1 VTAAW
6 NPIQQTYLSNFMAQT
21 LSSTVEAIHEDL
33 ADELAL
39 LDNEN
44 TIFSSTVQSG
54 GRAENSVYQRVADRQ
69 HAGRLA
75 ARGESSA
82 TTRASVTNQFLN
94 RKKINGVVQQKRE
107 TWGISKRVE
116 KVENVAGVANVL
128 GEARYRGLERHKQGK
143 ELTYLS
149 QQVQADDSAV
159 HNDEGVVETGV
170 HTTQGAS
177 AWCESS
183 AQTNSEYAVHA
194 DYRPSSAQIIS
205 VATASAFTETN
216 LRTII
221 ENARLAKNKNI
232 KLTNF
237 CTIPFA
243 SHLATF
249 FDAGSTA
256 NSLAP
261 IRRFNQDASD
271 HSITSK
277 LTGYNTMFGSMM
289 VVPTDHLNGTRN
301 AATALG
307 TISGTST
314 TTITVTST
322 AGLQKYM
329 KVSGTNVPAG
339 AYIASITSATVFEIS
354 SATTGAIS
362 NATFLVG
369 DFDYALFLDMEYF
382 FEILNGL
389 EEVDMSPDGTGTQ
402 GYVEEFFS
410 LFCSMPYCQS
420 KVIDS

>member
-1 VTAAW
+1 
-6 NPIQQTYLSNFMAQT
+6 MAQT

-69 HAGRLA
+69 LSGRLA
-75 ARGESSA
+75 ARGESSS
-82 TTRASVTNQFLN
+82 TTRSSVTNHFTN

-107 TWGISKRVE
+107 TWGVSKRVE
-116 KVENVAGVANVL
+116 KVENVAGVANIL

-149 QQVQADDSAV
+149 QQVQADDAAV

-170 HTTQGAS
+170 HTTMGAS
-177 AWCESS
+177 AWGESS
-183 AQTNSEYAVHA
+183 AQTNSEYAVHSS
-194 DYRPSSAQIIS
+194 YRPDSAQIIS
-205 VATASAFTETN
+205 VSIASAFTEPN

-232 KLTNF
+232 KLTTF

-271 HSITSK
+271 HTITSK

-289 VVPTDHLNGTRN
+289 VVPTDSLNGTRN
-301 AATALG
+301 AVSLG
-307 TISGTST
+307 TVSGTST

-339 AYIASITSATVFEIS
+339 AYVSSITSATVFEIS

-362 NATFLVG
+362 EATFLVG
-369 DFDYALFLDMEYF
+369 DYDYALFLDMEYF

-410 LFCSMPYCQS
+410 LFCSMPYVQS